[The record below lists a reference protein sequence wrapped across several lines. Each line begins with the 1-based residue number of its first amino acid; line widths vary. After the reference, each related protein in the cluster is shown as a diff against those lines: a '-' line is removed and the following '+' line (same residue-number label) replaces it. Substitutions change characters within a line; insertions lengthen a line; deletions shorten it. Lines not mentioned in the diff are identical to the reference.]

1 MCRRISKKALYKP
14 FQDKRA
20 NLTGKVM
27 PTAFQNLFSDAY
39 KKRNDEN
46 IFNSKIIK
54 ITPEVLPF
62 DIKSK

>member
-1 MCRRISKKALYKP
+1 MEQVEGRVI
-14 FQDKRA
+14 
-20 NLTGKVM
+20 
-27 PTAFQNLFSDAY
+27 SDAY
-39 KKRNDEN
+39 KKRNEEN